1 MAKDVLARKVPY
13 SIEAEQSVLGCI
25 LISNVVANELCSTL
39 SVDDFYSGIHQTIFL
54 VMKDLMLKNQPIDYV
69 TLISELE
76 KTGKLSEIGGMDY
89 ITTLT
94 NAVPTASNYKY
105 YTDILTEQSKL
116 RKLLELGN
124 TISAK
129 CYDGENSKDVIEYIE
144 KVLTDIATEKRG
156 GLTHIAESVEEA
168 SKKFEDIAKNPNA
181 ITGLK
186 TGYFALD
193 KALNGGLQK
202 GGLFLLAA
210 RPGVGKTSLA
220 MNIVTNSALDSN
232 AVVAV
237 FSLEMTNVE
246 LAQRAVCSVATVD
259 MKKALNG
266 ELSAD
271 DWTALWAS
279 RKKLKESNIYVSDTS
294 GVTVSRIIS
303 ECRRIKREHGLDLVM
318 IDYLQ
323 LMASDSTKSQQN
335 REQEVANITKNLKNA
350 AKDLNV
356 PILLLSQL
364 SRGPEQR
371 TDHRPMLADLR
382 ESGAIEQDADSVMFI
397 YNPDK
402 YTADETK
409 KMGMVELIVAKNRHG
424 ETPTIKLKFNSE
436 YTTFTSTTADAEA
449 GSLEKSMPQ
458 FKKRPGKEDLNGEE
472 IPSKITP
479 LDDSG
484 IADDIW

>member
-1 MAKDVLARKVPY
+1 MANNVLARKVPY

-39 SVDDFYSGIHQTIFL
+39 NVDDFYSGIHQTVFA
-54 VMKDLMLKNQPIDYV
+54 VMKDLLIKNQPIDYV
-69 TLISELE
+69 TLVSELE
-76 KTGKLSEIGGMDY
+76 KSGKLAEIGGIDY

-105 YTDILTEQSKL
+105 YTEILLEQSKL

-124 TISAK
+124 SISAK

-144 KVLTDIATEKRG
+144 KVLTDIATEKRA
-156 GLTHIAESVEEA
+156 GLTHIAESVDEI
-168 SKKFEDIAKNPNA
+168 SKKFEEIAKNPNA
-181 ITGLK
+181 ITGLR

-193 KALNGGLQK
+193 KTLNGGLQK

-220 MNIVTNSALDSN
+220 MNMVTNASLDTN

-237 FSLEMTNVE
+237 FSLEMTKTE
-246 LAQRAVCSVATVD
+246 LAQRALCSVATVD

-266 ELSAD
+266 ELSSD

-279 RKKLKESNIYVSDTS
+279 RKKLKESNIFVSDTS
-294 GVTVSRIIS
+294 GITVSRIVS

-323 LMASDSTKSQQN
+323 LMASDNNKSQQN

-350 AKDLNV
+350 AKELDV

-402 YTADETK
+402 YTNDETK
-409 KMGMVELIVAKNRHG
+409 KMGMIELIVAKNRHG
-424 ETPTIKLKFNSE
+424 ETPTIKLKFMSE
-436 YTTFTSTTADAEA
+436 YTTFVNTTAAAEA
-449 GSLEKSMPQ
+449 GSLERSMPQ
-458 FKKRPGKEDLNGEE
+458 FKKRPGKEDLNGETV
-472 IPSKITP
+472 PSKIKP
-479 LDDSG
+479 IGESG
-484 IADDIW
+484 IADDVW